1 MPIKIKQ
8 NRQWGHFFSLY
19 GGRGTSGPR
28 FSNFFAPGGLIRAAG
43 PLQFGQ
49 CFPAVAA
56 VTQTLQVCGVKK
68 KRLVALVIL
77 DVVNI

>member
-8 NRQWGHFFSLY
+8 KRHWGHFFARY

-43 PLQFGQ
+43 PLQLGQ

-56 VTQTLQVCGVKK
+56 VTQTLQVFGIVKQ
-68 KRLVALVIL
+68 RLVALVIL